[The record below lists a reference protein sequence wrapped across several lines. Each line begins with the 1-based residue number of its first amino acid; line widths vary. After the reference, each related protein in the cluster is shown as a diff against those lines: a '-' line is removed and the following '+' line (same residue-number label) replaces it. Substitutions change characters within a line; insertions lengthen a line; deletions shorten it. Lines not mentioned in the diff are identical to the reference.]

1 MGRIFANLL
10 ILFGAD
16 FPQFDIPSPSRLD
29 HSSVYL
35 HPGTS
40 KCSTAQ
46 HPIMRKIMLLI
57 EIDIRLFQDLV
68 DLGN

>member
-29 HSSVYL
+29 HSSV
-35 HPGTS
+35 HFCPETT
-40 KCSTAQ
+40 KCSHGPAPD
-46 HPIMRKIMLLI
+46 H
-57 EIDIRLFQDLV
+57 EEDHV
-68 DLGN
+68 DD